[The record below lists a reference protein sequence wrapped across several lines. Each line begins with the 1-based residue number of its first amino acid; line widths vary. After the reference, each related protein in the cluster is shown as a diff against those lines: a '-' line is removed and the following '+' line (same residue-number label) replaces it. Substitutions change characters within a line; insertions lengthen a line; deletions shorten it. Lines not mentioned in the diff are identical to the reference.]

1 MDFSNYLNQ
10 QLNSMFGGNQH
21 MEGGGLLVWVV
32 LVLVIVG
39 AVGVYLYL
47 NEYFGCNSGR
57 LLVDGKCVNLCP
69 EGYTFKKTD
78 LEAKVAVCT
87 KGDKDTNYALP
98 TPTPKPADAA
108 TTSTPAPTTTPASG
122 TVTPAVTD
130 TTPKPTARI

>member
-10 QLNSMFGGNQH
+10 QLNSMFGGNQN

-98 TPTPKPADAA
+98 TPKPAAADAS
-108 TTSTPAPTTTPASG
+108 STPAPTTTPATT
-122 TVTPAVTD
+122 TVTGTA
-130 TTPKPTARI
+130 TTPVKTQG